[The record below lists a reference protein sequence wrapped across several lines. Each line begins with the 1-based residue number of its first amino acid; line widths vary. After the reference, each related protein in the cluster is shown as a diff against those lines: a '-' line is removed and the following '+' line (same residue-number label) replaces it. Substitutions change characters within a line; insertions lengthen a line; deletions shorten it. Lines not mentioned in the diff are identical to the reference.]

1 MFELPAFEIV
11 IGPLFKNADPYAE
24 DEVCN
29 DNAKE
34 EYECEEEKVGGHDC
48 SVLFCRLLKGCGCG
62 VKMMEGLHRH
72 IEYYP
77 GQGIYGPGITTH
89 GRGVRGPYPKTS
101 GLLLLLGLITL
112 NILLL
117 QVAGLR
123 SSSLAGLATFRK
135 RRFFRH
141 PLPQLH

>member
-1 MFELPAFEIV
+1 MCCTGNELLMRHGIPLAGSFFDQELV
-11 IGPLFKNADPYAE
+11 IATGAIEAMVIDY
-24 DEVCN
+24 
-29 DNAKE
+29 
-34 EYECEEEKVGGHDC
+34 C